1 MSMRITVLCSL
12 VAVATAMLLVGARTT
27 ATIGAQPGTPPPLE
41 AIHVAGDVY
50 TLQTPTAQGNLAALV
65 GPDGVLLVDAQFS
78 AESQPILDALAEV
91 TDESV
96 RFLINTHIHPDHIGA
111 NAELA
116 NQGVLIFAHDLVRE
130 QMLDRIRIPR
140 RGGLFFDQPPPEAR
154 PVVTYDK
161 EVTFHVNG
169 EAVRSFLVPP
179 SHTGGD
185 SFVYFPSA
193 DVLAAGDVFRTNMY
207 PIIDVHNGGTFG
219 GLIEATEL
227 AIEMSGP
234 NTKIVPGHGFGF
246 TDKAGLEE
254 VMGMLVDIRDRVQ
267 TLIDG
272 GASLDEVLAARPTAH
287 LDERWGG
294 VPSWTAADLL
304 PIVYEEYSD

>member
-1 MSMRITVLCSL
+1 MLIRITVLCSL
-12 VAVATAMLLVGARTT
+12 IAVAATLLLVGAGPSLNAGT
-27 ATIGAQPGTPPPLE
+27 QPATPPPLE
-41 AIHVAGDVY
+41 AIHVSGDVY
-50 TLQTPTAQGNLAALV
+50 TLQTPTAGGNLGALI

-78 AESQPILDALAEV
+78 AESQPILDARSGL
-91 TDESV
+91 TDESI

-116 NQGVLIFAHDLVRE
+116 DHGVLIFAHDLVRE

-140 RGGLFFDQPPPEAR
+140 RDGVFFDQPPPKAR
-154 PVVTYDK
+154 PVVTYDT
-161 EVTFHVNG
+161 EITFHVNG

-193 DVLAAGDVFRTNMY
+193 DVLHTGDVFRTNMY
-207 PIIDVHNGGTFG
+207 PIVDVRNGGTFSG
-219 GLIEATEL
+219 MVEAIEL
-227 AIEMSGP
+227 AIDLAGSE
-234 NTKIVPGHGFGF
+234 TKVIPGHGFGF
-246 TDKAGLEE
+246 TNQAGLEE
-254 VMGMLVDIRDRVQ
+254 VLGMMTDIRARVQ
-267 TLIDG
+267 TLINN
-272 GASLDEVLAARPTAH
+272 GASLDEVLEARPTAH